1 MFSLKKYPYH
11 FMVNF
16 HYHEQMIRCRV
27 PGSKSRKIIWTE
39 VGEVGPSR
47 IVMASI
53 FPLST
58 VEVNKKNPM

>member
-1 MFSLKKYPYH
+1 
-11 FMVNF
+11 MVNF
-16 HYHEQMIRCRV
+16 HYHEQKLRCQV

-53 FPLST
+53 FRLSKT
-58 VEVNKKNPM
+58 EVNKKFCLENDMM